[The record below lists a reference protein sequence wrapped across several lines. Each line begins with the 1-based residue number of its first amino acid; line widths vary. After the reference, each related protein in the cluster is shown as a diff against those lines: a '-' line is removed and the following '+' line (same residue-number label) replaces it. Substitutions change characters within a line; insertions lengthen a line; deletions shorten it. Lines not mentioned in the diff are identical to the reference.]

1 MERTL
6 NESFSRKQL
15 VKMLA
20 QLYSIS
26 TKAENLID
34 SEILNIQSKLKA
46 FKKQQK
52 QNKSSQ

>member
-20 QLYSIS
+20 QLYTIS
-26 TKAENLID
+26 TKAEALID
-34 SEILNIQSKLKA
+34 NEILSIQTKLKTL
-46 FKKQQK
+46 KKQEK
-52 QNKSSQ
+52 TK